1 MSSTKYRAPA
11 TIKQGVETKHGG
23 DDDPNTD
30 LPQQPRMEA
39 ITFPLM
45 YPLLQ
50 ASVVYSYPSNQP
62 TPQTVASPGPVHQ
75 AHPPAIPM
83 NYSPSQ
89 SNAQYGVKSQP
100 YVTQYNTSPPPQFYP
115 APNASYGHA
124 QAPAQE
130 GTLVKIFRGCISCT
144 PANKDSFSRKS
155 PKEFPMNLKAWL
167 HIFGP
172 QKLHV
177 RWWYTHHIKL
187 PGWKYETE
195 QTFRHRDFAGRV
207 RTGPMEDRYL
217 HHLDGRLRKL
227 IVACSDDLFEGPDNT
242 TWRRTYVRS
251 EHFLELFVP
260 LIPQFESTNFRME
273 TFRMVSPLKV
283 RIATWVIDFS
293 YDPKSWED
301 WWIMLL
307 RAFPA
312 AFAMSFLFYTTAN
325 ERWQFNHWYAPVP
338 YLYHGDAKT
347 WSNHLENRIGTS
359 LLARNNDVYR
369 LLKPRHLCFL
379 RNPYDDELHGIDVRS
394 VADWEATDGVDAP
407 LSYLFIAY
415 STEHFNHDSIEDK
428 DALHVIAETAARA
441 AKIPAYW
448 VAVSCMRDPDEL
460 ESDVYRI
467 SDVLRG
473 AQAMIIAVGQPK
485 SSSMKVPT
493 DTLLAQWGSRMWTFP
508 EVLLSP
514 GQTIAVYTRG
524 GDLRAPLRVSKNQ
537 FAGRVWNA
545 SDATEARQLIDHYL
559 GSLGLSRLELAV
571 TALKCLYNRYTTEHL
586 AGDRAYALMGLLRL
600 RPQVDQTDTPFQA
613 FARLSLANDSDK
625 LLERYLCTLP
635 ISMTQPW
642 YIMDDAYNSRLWDID
657 PYCQVAA
664 ICDRDTVILDGA
676 HGASIRWKSFFPVGF
691 ETGPSIKRQLAVLAM
706 QNNGTVFTMGIVL
719 CSFSGVVPIIA
730 LFGVVLLLLAIWIWL
745 QSPRLIRTTYGGK
758 LTEVQAALFGFEG
771 YINALAVERSIFG
784 GCFDRMGWSANGSP
798 LSRSVVNE
806 HGERSG
812 VDPTKDPAVREL
824 VERAKHAK
832 PGDMRVFTLVDTYNM
847 EMTMFQAVRPPTCVF
862 LCASEGGMQ
871 RAIACSYDW
880 TTQTMYRETVLRMP
894 TTALNRMERVSRFRI
909 GIQRAEMPS
918 RPVVGVTV

>member
-1 MSSTKYRAPA
+1 MMAAR
-11 TIKQGVETKHGG
+11 HGG
-23 DDDPNTD
+23 DDDPNTYRAGPSVTTSHGGD
-30 LPQQPRMEA
+30 YVPSYVPSTPSQPG
-39 ITFPLM
+39 
-45 YPLLQ
+45 
-50 ASVVYSYPSNQP
+50 VVHGYPSNQH
-62 TPQTVASPGPVHQ
+62 TPQTVASPSPVHQ
-75 AHPPAIPM
+75 AQAPTIPM
-83 NYSPSQ
+83 NYLPSQ
-89 SNAQYGVKSQP
+89 SKSQYGAQSQP
-100 YVTQYNTSPPPQFYP
+100 YVAPYNTSPPPQFHP
-115 APNASYGHA
+115 PPNTSYGHA

-130 GTLVKIFRGCISCT
+130 GTLPRSVATAPPTAVVNNELYKS
-144 PANKDSFSRKS
+144 SS
-155 PKEFPMNLKAWL
+155 PKEFPMNLKAWT

-172 QKLHV
+172 QKLHM

-187 PGWKYETE
+187 PGWKYESE
-195 QTFRHRDFAGRV
+195 ETFRHRDFAGRV

-242 TWRRTYVRS
+242 TWRRTYVR
-251 EHFLELFVP
+251 
-260 LIPQFESTNFRME
+260 
-273 TFRMVSPLKV
+273 MVSPLKV

-301 WWIMLL
+301 WWTTLL
-307 RAFPA
+307 RALPA

-325 ERWQFNHWYAPVP
+325 QRWQFNKWYAPVP
-338 YLYHGDAKT
+338 YQYHGDAKT
-347 WSNHLENRIGTS
+347 WSNHLENRIGAS

-379 RNPYDDELHGIDVRS
+379 REPYDDELHGVDVRS

-407 LSYLFIAY
+407 LNYLFIAY
-415 STEHFNHDSIEDK
+415 STEHFSHDSQEDK
-428 DALHVIAETAARA
+428 AALHVIAETAARA
-441 AKIPAYW
+441 AKVQAYW

-473 AQAMIIAVGQPK
+473 AQAMIIAVGQPR

-493 DTLLAQWGSRMWTFP
+493 DTLLSQWGSRMWTFP

-524 GDLRAPLRVSKNQ
+524 SDLRAPLRVSKNQ

-545 SDATEARQLIDHYL
+545 SDATEARQLIDHYI

-625 LLERYLCTLP
+625 LVERYFCTLP
-635 ISMTQPW
+635 VSMTQPW
-642 YIMDDAYNSRLWDID
+642 YTMDDAYNSRLWDIE
-657 PYCQVAA
+657 PYCQVAG
-664 ICDRDTVILDGA
+664 ICDENTVILDGA
-676 HGASIRWKSFFPVGF
+676 RGASIRWKSFFPVGF
-691 ETGPSIKRQLAVLAM
+691 ETGPSFKRQMAVLAM
-706 QNNGTVFTMGIVL
+706 HNNGTVFVMGIVL
-719 CSFSGVVPIIA
+719 CSFSRVVPLLA
-730 LFGVVLLLLAIWIWL
+730 FFGVVLLLLAIWIWL

-758 LTEVQAALFGFEG
+758 LTDVQAALFGFEG
-771 YINALAVERSIFG
+771 YINAPAVERSIFG
-784 GCFDRMGWSANGSP
+784 GCFDRIGWSANGSP
-798 LSRSVVNE
+798 LSRSVVE
-806 HGERSG
+806 DGERFG

-824 VERAKHAK
+824 VERAKHAR

-847 EMTMFQAVRPPTCVF
+847 EMTMFEAVRPPTCVF

-894 TTALNRMERVSRFRI
+894 TPSINRMERVPRFRI

-918 RPVVGVTV
+918 RPVVGAAV

>member
-1 MSSTKYRAPA
+1 MAA
-11 TIKQGVETKHGG
+11 KHGG
-23 DDDPNTD
+23 DDDPNT
-30 LPQQPRMEA
+30 P
-39 ITFPLM
+39 
-45 YPLLQ
+45 
-50 ASVVYSYPSNQP
+50 SVVYGYPSSQH
-62 TPQTVASPGPVHQ
+62 TPQTVASPSPIHQ
-75 AHPPAIPM
+75 TQPPANPM
-83 NYSPSQ
+83 KYSPNQ
-89 SNAQYGVKSQP
+89 SSGQYGVKSQP
-100 YVTQYNTSPPPQFYP
+100 YVTQYNTSPPPQ
-115 APNASYGHA
+115 
-124 QAPAQE
+124 
-130 GTLVKIFRGCISCT
+130 
-144 PANKDSFSRKS
+144 S
-155 PKEFPMNLKAWL
+155 PKEFPMNLKAWT

-172 QKLHV
+172 QKLHM

-187 PGWKYETE
+187 PGWKYESE

-207 RTGPMEDRYL
+207 KTGPMEDRYL

-242 TWRRTYVRS
+242 TWRRTYVR
-251 EHFLELFVP
+251 
-260 LIPQFESTNFRME
+260 
-273 TFRMVSPLKV
+273 MVSPLKV

-293 YDPKSWED
+293 YDPKSWDD

-325 ERWQFNHWYAPVP
+325 ERWQFNKWYAPVP

-347 WSNHLENRIGTS
+347 WSNLLENRIGTS

-379 RNPYDDELHGIDVRS
+379 REPYDDELHGVDVRS

-407 LSYLFIAY
+407 LNYLFIAY
-415 STEHFNHDSIEDK
+415 STEHFSHDSQEDK

-441 AKIPAYW
+441 AKVPAYW

-460 ESDVYRI
+460 ESDVEAKKYPQVYRI

-473 AQAMIIAVGQPK
+473 AQAMVIAVGQPK

-493 DTLLAQWGSRMWTFP
+493 DTLLSQWGSRMWTFP

-524 GDLRAPLRVSKNQ
+524 SDLRAPLRISKNQ
-537 FAGRVWNA
+537 FAGRVWSA

-571 TALKCLYNRYTTEHL
+571 TALKCLYNRYTTEYL
-586 AGDRAYALMGLLRL
+586 AGDQAYALMGLLRL

-635 ISMTQPW
+635 VSITQPW
-642 YIMDDAYNSRLWDID
+642 YTMDDAYNSRLWDIE

-664 ICDRDTVILDGA
+664 ICDGDTVILDGA
-676 HGASIRWKSFFPVGF
+676 RGASIRWKSFFPVGF
-691 ETGPSIKRQLAVLAM
+691 ETGPSFKRQMAVLAM
-706 QNNGTVFTMGIVL
+706 QNNGTVFVVAIVL
-719 CSFSGVVPIIA
+719 CTFSGVVPLLA
-730 LFGVVLLLLAIWIWL
+730 FFGVVLLLLAIWIWL

-758 LTEVQAALFGFEG
+758 LTDVQAALFGFEG
-771 YINALAVERSIFG
+771 YINAPAVERSIFG
-784 GCFDRMGWSANGSP
+784 GCFNRMGWSANGSP

-806 HGERSG
+806 HGERFG

-847 EMTMFQAVRPPTCVF
+847 EMTMFEAVRPPTCVF

-871 RAIACSYDW
+871 RAIACSYNW

-894 TTALNRMERVSRFRI
+894 TPSLNRVERVPRFRI